1 MSVPTPFVARCTL
14 AGLVL
19 AGGAANPVHA
29 RAVPDERAPQ
39 AARVTITRDDWGI
52 AHVTGRS
59 DSDAVFGMIYAQ
71 AEDDFNRIETNYL
84 TSLGRLAEADGE
96 SALWQDLRQRLFI
109 DPEVLRADYARSPAW
124 LKALMQAWARG
135 LNAYLAAHPDVHPRV
150 LTRFEPWMALSF
162 SEGSIGGDIE
172 RVSLAE
178 LQAFYDRPVA
188 GAAVSGDVAGSADT
202 AATTTAAAEPG
213 RGALSA
219 RGAALAAPDLEP
231 RGSNGFAI
239 APSHTA
245 NGHALLLINPHT
257 TFYFRSELQMTSAAG
272 LDAYGAVTWGQFFIY
287 QGFNAKAGWMHTS
300 SGVDNV
306 DEFAETVVA
315 GAGAD
320 GRAGANEALSY
331 RYGAELRPLQ
341 RRRITLAYRA
351 ADGSQATRTFTT
363 YATHHGPIVRRDGD
377 RWIAA
382 ALMNKPV
389 EALEQSFLRTK
400 ATDYESFLRVAR
412 LKANSS
418 NNTLFADSKGE
429 IAYLHPQFVPLRDDR
444 FDYRRPVEGSDP
456 ATDWRGLHSLDS
468 LPHVVD
474 PPNGWVM
481 NTNDWPWTAAGADS
495 PRASDFPRYMD
506 QVGENPRGPHA
517 LRVLNA
523 RRDFTPPTLVAAA
536 YDPYLTAF
544 ARLVPLLLGAYDR
557 LSDGDAR
564 RTALAGPMSLL
575 RGWDFRDGV
584 DSRPTSLA
592 VFWGDALW
600 AVSVQRARD
609 AYLPTW
615 DFMADRTSDEEKLAA
630 LAAAADQL
638 TQDFGSFAVPWGEI
652 NRLQRRDGSI
662 LQTFSDDEPSRPV
675 PFAWSRWGSLAS
687 FAAQRAPGTKR
698 YYGTAGNSFVAVVEF
713 GPTVRAWGVSVG
725 GESGHRASPHFFD
738 QATRYID
745 GDLRPIYFYPTDLRG
760 HVENRYHPGSAGAG
774 ASAARAHG
782 RP

>member
-1 MSVPTPFVARCTL
+1 MAVPIPFVARC
-14 AGLVL
+14 AVASLVL
-19 AGGAANPVHA
+19 SCTAFPRHA
-29 RAVPDERAPQ
+29 RGDSDDGVQQ

-59 DSDAVFGMIYAQ
+59 DADAVFGMIYAQ
-71 AEDDFNRIETNYL
+71 AEDDFNRIEINYL

-96 SALWQDLRQRLFI
+96 RALWQDLRQRLFI
-109 DPEVLRADYARSPAW
+109 DPEVLQVDYARSPGW
-124 LKALMQAWARG
+124 LKALLQAWARG

-150 LTRFEPWMALSF
+150 LTHFEPWMALSF

-178 LQAFYDRPVA
+178 LRAFYDHPT
-188 GAAVSGDVAGSADT
+188 GA
-202 AATTTAAAEPG
+202 
-213 RGALSA
+213 GALSA
-219 RGAALAAPDLEP
+219 SGALAAPDLEP

-257 TFYFRSELQMTSAAG
+257 TFYFRSELQMTSAEG
-272 LDAYGAVTWGQFFIY
+272 LDAYGAVTWGQFFVY

-306 DEFAETVVA
+306 DEFAETVVV
-315 GAGAD
+315 GAGARD
-320 GRAGANEALSY
+320 GPGAGGALSY

-341 RRRITLAYRA
+341 SRRITLVYRA
-351 ADGSQATRTFTT
+351 GDGSQAARAFTT

-377 RWIAA
+377 RWIAT

-412 LKANSS
+412 LEANSS
-418 NNTLFADSKGE
+418 NDTLFADSKGE